1 MSLSDPAVARVA
13 RGYSDAANTQWPQ
26 ARFFLLFVAS
36 LIIGFF
42 LGEGVDIV

>member
-36 LIIGFF
+36 LIGFF